1 MQFLQNVSTSAAS
14 AGVFDTAKT
23 RSRHH
28 AAFAADYSSSSCTA
42 GSIDPQGGDDRPA
55 RETRAL
61 ASCRLSPAHANRRS
75 ADKSLYL
82 IVFAYDPQPRT
93 NARLV

>member
-1 MQFLQNVSTSAAS
+1 VLEFLTQPRPGADITR
-14 AGVFDTAKT
+14 
-23 RSRHH
+23 RSRRIILHP
-28 AAFAADYSSSSCTA
+28 AVPLV
-42 GSIDPQGGDDRPA
+42 SIDPQGGDDRPA